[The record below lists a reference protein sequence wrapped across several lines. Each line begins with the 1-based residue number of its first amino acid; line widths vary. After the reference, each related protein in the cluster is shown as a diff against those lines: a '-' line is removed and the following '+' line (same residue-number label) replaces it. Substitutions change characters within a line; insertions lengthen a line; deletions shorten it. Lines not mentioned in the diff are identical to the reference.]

1 MMSAGHAENA
11 LPQTAQAII
20 NCRML
25 PDDSPDNVMSVL
37 KTVLADSQISVTCID
52 SSFRAPLSP
61 LREDVTG
68 PVVQIASSMWPGVNV
83 TQVMSTGAS
92 DGIYLRIHGIPVYGV
107 SGMFSDID
115 DVRAH
120 GKDERI
126 GVKEFY
132 DGVDFMYQ
140 FIKALS
146 SEKISETSHQ

>member
-11 LPQTAQAII
+11 FPQNAQAII

-25 PDDSPDNVMSVL
+25 P
-37 KTVLADSQISVTCID
+37 
-52 SSFRAPLSP
+52 
-61 LREDVTG
+61 
-68 PVVQIASSMWPGVNV
+68 
-83 TQVMSTGAS
+83 
-92 DGIYLRIHGIPVYGV
+92 
-107 SGMFSDID
+107 D

-132 DGVDFMYQ
+132 DGVDFMYL

-146 SEKISETSHQ
+146 SEKNP